1 MTNPKRLHRS
11 DDDRWIGGVCGG
23 LSEYTGVDAGLIR
36 LLVAVGTILGFG
48 SLILAYVAA
57 WVIIPKEDSR
67 PIPPMNQPPTPPT
80 PPAPAPPSE

>member
-1 MTNPKRLHRS
+1 MTTDKRLVRS

-23 LSEYTGVDAGLIR
+23 IAEYTGVDAALIR

-57 WVIIPKEDSR
+57 WVIMPKVDPHR
-67 PIPPMNQPPTPPT
+67 PIPHE
-80 PPAPAPPSE
+80 PAPPSP

>member
-36 LLVAVGTILGFG
+36 LIVAVATVLGFG

-57 WVIIPKEDSR
+57 WVIMPKEDSR
-67 PIPPMNQPPTPPT
+67 PIPPAHPT